1 MKQANEFFQSP
12 KNFHFLVDQSD
23 AGMITE
29 KIQEENEYGFFM
41 PSLSSF
47 KKYSDIS
54 DGPRPITNIKPII
67 ITGGPTKPLN
77 I

>member
-1 MKQANEFFQSP
+1 
-12 KNFHFLVDQSD
+12 
-23 AGMITE
+23 MITD
-29 KIQEENEYGFFM
+29 KIYEENECGFFI

-67 ITGGPTKPLN
+67 ITGGGILPLN
-77 I
+77 K